1 MKRKHSHRPQSV
13 HNKRDDVITARL
25 KPIDSAIRP
34 LCEVNYTIPK
44 AWLDLLN
51 LKKSDKKEPLVDEH
65 ENTSESVSS
74 ENIGLQVVI
83 DDLRNELSETR
94 TALDAVTLE
103 KNQYKRTKELAECQL
118 WDERDKK
125 DDLLTRVKELETANF
140 ELAKKNMHLTAQNEN
155 LNKLINYDSD
165 IVVSEATPS
174 DSQSTYIV
182 FNRTLLTD
190 FLKTTDLDNVIAH
203 ILIPED
209 RTFAYVYDKLTSQ
222 LEERNVASYHDYYI
236 IELPNTTEKQL

>member
-25 KPIDSAIRP
+25 GPIDPAIRP
-34 LCEVNYTIPK
+34 LCKVNYTIPK

-51 LKKSDKKEPLVDEH
+51 LKKSDRKEPLVDEH
-65 ENTSESVSS
+65 ENTSESVSAK
-74 ENIGLQVVI
+74 NAGLQTVI
-83 DDLRNELSETR
+83 DDLRDELSETR
-94 TALDAVTLE
+94 TALDAATLE
-103 KNQYKRTKELAECQL
+103 RNQFKRAKELTECQL
-118 WDERDKK
+118 WDEQDKRN
-125 DDLLTRVKELETANF
+125 DLQARVEELETANF
-140 ELAKKNMHLTAQNEN
+140 ELAKKNLHLTAQNEN

-165 IVVSEATPS
+165 TVGSENTPS

-190 FLKTTDLDNVIAH
+190 FLETTDIDTVIAH

-222 LEERNVASYHDYYI
+222 LEERNVASFRDYYI
-236 IELPNTTEKQL
+236 IELSNKTEKQL